1 VMGDSLGGAMALYAV
16 ERGFV
21 AESQQR
27 RFRAGVA
34 LYPICKSV
42 TGAMSSCD
50 PDGVIGGIS

>member
-1 VMGDSLGGAMALYAV
+1 MGDSLGGGMALYAV